1 MVISLYTLSKFLNKN
16 IQSACFCVLPC
27 ACLLLLTLSERTSIN
42 QNKTPIQKG
51 TTLFRHH
58 HQSWTLGQH
67 SVRACT
73 LEQTRIQL
81 TQVRYQENKKKTKES
96 CNNGKKYPMK
106 SQILELSAVQLHS
119 SITLQSYSI
128 YLQPKLRFSKAKTVR
143 LKYHWRVSNVQI
155 N

>member
-1 MVISLYTLSKFLNKN
+1 MYSWTDQNPAHSSALPSIQAILEALGTHVIQKLWYHSFASCIQWSQLIICSHHLNRTGTNYTLTWNSCQFKPKL
-16 IQSACFCVLPC
+16 QVLS
-27 ACLLLLTLSERTSIN
+27 T
-42 QNKTPIQKG
+42 
-51 TTLFRHH
+51 
-58 HQSWTLGQH
+58 
-67 SVRACT
+67 V
-73 LEQTRIQL
+73 
-81 TQVRYQENKKKTKES
+81 ENKKKTKES

>member
-27 ACLLLLTLSERTSIN
+27 ACLLPLTLSERTSIN

-51 TTLFRHH
+51 TTLFRHY

-81 TQVRYQENKKKTKES
+81 TQVRYQAYKQYWRLWVLMWSRS
-96 CNNGKKYPMK
+96 CDITALLPASNEVSSLFVHITWIALAWITRSPG
-106 SQILELSAVQLHS
+106 ILASLNPSCKCSV
-119 SITLQSYSI
+119 
-128 YLQPKLRFSKAKTVR
+128 P
-143 LKYHWRVSNVQI
+143 
-155 N
+155 